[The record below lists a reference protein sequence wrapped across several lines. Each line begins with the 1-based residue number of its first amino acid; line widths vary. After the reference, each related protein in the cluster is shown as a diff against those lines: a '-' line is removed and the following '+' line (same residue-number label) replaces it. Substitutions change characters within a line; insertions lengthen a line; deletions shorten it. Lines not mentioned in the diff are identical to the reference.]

1 MALGRSIQTGEENKL
16 RSKILPNNVIVMHSS
31 FEEQL
36 AGSWESGGASLRR
49 WLLNWFLKSKYSQN
63 VECSRQEEKYVQ
75 RKGGREQSSNVGYF
89 RIYIYIIIH
98 CRDFRV
104 GLDTNVNTKW
114 FCKSLASA
122 FSFWLL

>member
-1 MALGRSIQTGEENKL
+1 MALGRSVQAGEKNKL

-75 RKGGREQSSNVGYF
+75 RKGGREQSSNVGILKN
-89 RIYIYIIIH
+89 IYIH
-98 CRDFRV
+98 
-104 GLDTNVNTKW
+104 NNT
-114 FCKSLASA
+114 L
-122 FSFWLL
+122 